1 MFSAESQ
8 GMFYRGIQLSMEIL
22 EEIANTIAS
31 LKRKDGRVL
40 VAICGAADLGKTH
53 LSMQLAF
60 KLKQKGIEANH
71 LTLDSYLMKRTDRIN
86 RGISGY
92 QPGSHDLPLVKN
104 DLKRF
109 KKGQSIEYYP
119 YEHSK
124 GKKAASKDVIAPSP
138 ILIVDGLHSMNE
150 QLTPYLDFSVFIC
163 TGDDQLKQIRH
174 QADITKRHQ
183 TIEFSRAHADSE
195 FEKYKQFVEP
205 YKKQANVIL
214 FLKEK
219 WNYILHN
226 GAKS

>member
-1 MFSAESQ
+1 MWRSRLGQDIFI
-8 GMFYRGIQLSMEIL
+8 Y
-22 EEIANTIAS
+22 TIGS
-31 LKRKDGRVL
+31 
-40 VAICGAADLGKTH
+40 
-53 LSMQLAF
+53 
-60 KLKQKGIEANH
+60 KLKQRGIEANH

-119 YEHSK
+119 YEHSI
-124 GKKAASKDVIAPSP
+124 GEKAASKEVIPPCP

-150 QLTPYLDFSVFIC
+150 QLTPYLDFSIFIC
-163 TGDDQLKQIRH
+163 TGDDQLKKIRH

-183 TIEFSRAHADSE
+183 TIKFSKSHADSE
-195 FEKYKQFVEP
+195 FEKYKQCVEP
-205 YKKQANVIL
+205 YKKQADVIL

-219 WNYILHN
+219 WNYNCI
-226 GAKS
+226 KVQRS